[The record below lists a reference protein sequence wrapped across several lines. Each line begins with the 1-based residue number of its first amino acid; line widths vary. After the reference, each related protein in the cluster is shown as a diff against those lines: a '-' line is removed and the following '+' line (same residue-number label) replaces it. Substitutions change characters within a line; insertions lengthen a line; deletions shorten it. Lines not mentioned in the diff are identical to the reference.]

1 MSDCKISLFTY
12 FSVLDP
18 LCLENSLLF
27 LGLLVVYFPLVA
39 LYIVLE
45 TDVWFVELSLEIFLF
60 ISVIWIFEIASNN

>member
-1 MSDCKISLFTY
+1 MSDCKILLFTY